1 MIKTVDSFIEPIKL
15 NSDIISYRMYMC
27 YNGVDYCYLFQDEE
41 AAYLGS
47 SVKREM
53 NCYTDNMTFTDY
65 YGLKVNENTNKAIV
79 GYVTGLD
86 NIAKSLFSI
95 ACACKSD
102 NVEANYNVHLNGK
115 SYKIVRN
122 NKNHKK
128 DPENN
133 SLKDVDF
140 NQLMDLDLAIDSLN
154 QNLQIEDQKRR

>member
-1 MIKTVDSFIEPIKL
+1 MKKTVDSFIEPIKM
-15 NSDIISYRMYMC
+15 NEEIISYRMYMC

-41 AAYLGS
+41 AAELGS
-47 SVKREM
+47 SVKNEM
-53 NCYTDNMTFTDY
+53 NCHTDEMTFTDY
-65 YGLKVNENTNKAIV
+65 YGLKVNEHTNNAIV

-122 NKNHKK
+122 NKNYKR

-140 NQLMDLDLAIDSLN
+140 NNLLDLDVSIDSLN
-154 QNLQIEDQKRR
+154 RNLQTGKEKRR

>member
-1 MIKTVDSFIEPIKL
+1 MKKTVDSFIEPIKM
-15 NSDIISYRMYMC
+15 NEEIISYRMYMC

-41 AAYLGS
+41 AADLGS
-47 SVKREM
+47 SVKSEM
-53 NCYTDNMTFTDY
+53 NCHTDEMTFTDY
-65 YGLKVNENTNKAIV
+65 YGLKVNEHTNNAIV

-122 NKNHKK
+122 NKNYKR

-140 NQLMDLDLAIDSLN
+140 NNLLDLDVSIDSLN
-154 QNLQIEDQKRR
+154 RDLQTEKQKRR